1 VSEKGRKPKFKPT
14 HCHPANKLV
23 AIPAAPYLNAMRPAR
38 FSVSAVLAVLS
49 TIVAAGVSSAQ
60 PVKRPPPHKPTPAA
74 TTQGGPRALGTFGD
88 WTAATHD
95 EAGETV
101 CYAFTIATQSA
112 PALPGRSRVVLT
124 VTDRPTARDVVAIS
138 AGFTYATGAEVTAVV
153 DQTAFPFYT
162 SQRSAFAREG
172 RAVVAAL
179 EKGRVMQ
186 ARSPGPRNERLV
198 DTFSLRGFHDAFE
211 TVRKACPA
219 S

>member
-1 VSEKGRKPKFKPT
+1 
-14 HCHPANKLV
+14 
-23 AIPAAPYLNAMRPAR
+23 MRRAR
-38 FSVSAVLAVLS
+38 FSTSAILAVLS
-49 TIVAAGVSSAQ
+49 VILTTAVSSAQ
-60 PVKRPPPHKPTPAA
+60 PVKRPPAHKPAPTAPTP
-74 TTQGGPRALGTFGD
+74 GGPRALGTFGD
-88 WTAATHD
+88 WTAATHE

-112 PALPGRSRVVLT
+112 PALPGRGRVVLT
-124 VTDRPTARDVVAIS
+124 VTERPTARDVVAIS

-162 SQRSAFAREG
+162 SQRSAFARDG

-179 EKGRVMQ
+179 QRGRVMQ
-186 ARSPGPRNERLV
+186 VRSPGPRNERLV
-198 DTFSLRGFHDAFE
+198 DTFSLRGFHDAYE